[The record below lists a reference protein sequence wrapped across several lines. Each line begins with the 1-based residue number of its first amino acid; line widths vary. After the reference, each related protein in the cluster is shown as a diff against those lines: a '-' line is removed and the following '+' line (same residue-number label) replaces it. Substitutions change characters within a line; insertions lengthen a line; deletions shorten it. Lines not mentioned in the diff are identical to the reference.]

1 MTFQQFTEAV
11 PFETVCA
18 GAAADI
24 RAGYTSDLLSDVM
37 AHCPE
42 ESVLV
47 TVQNHTNTIAVATLV
62 GAAAIVICHGRDI
75 PQEMRDAAEAQ
86 GVAILRTPLSQ
97 FEATCAV
104 AEVLKRAV

>member
-11 PFETVCA
+11 PFEVVCA

-37 AHCPE
+37 AHCPDD
-42 ESVLV
+42 SVLI

-62 GAAAIVICHGRDI
+62 GAVAIVICHDRDI

-86 GVAILRTPLSQ
+86 HIAILRTPLSQ
-97 FEATCAV
+97 FEATRVV
-104 AEVLKRAV
+104 AEALKRAV